1 MGAVR
6 KGGSFLMAAE
16 TGGEFGFRQWRKRRA
31 AREACC
37 YVSPCWRLRGCTVL
51 FEGTWKMLLDAAE
64 GNG

>member
-16 TGGEFGFRQWRKRRA
+16 TGGEFGFRQWGKRHA

-37 YVSPCWRLRGCTVL
+37 LCVS
-51 FEGTWKMLLDAAE
+51 MLAAP
-64 GNG
+64 GMHGSV